1 MNKYV
6 LFAYG
11 KQPQG
16 GINDLEFSFNSKK
29 EFFENWENYWINISL
44 EEQEELVIDIVN
56 LNNFEFETFIQKE
69 NEWSNTKTFN
79 EIEEHI
85 NSLFKGERII

>member
-1 MNKYV
+1 MKYA

-16 GINDLEFSFNSKK
+16 GINDLEFGFQTKK
-29 EFFENWENYWINISL
+29 EFEESWKGYWINISL
-44 EEQEELVIDIVN
+44 EEQEDLVIDIVN

-85 NSLFKGERII
+85 NSLFEGDN